1 MSKVSLGDLSKA
13 YFTPKPV
20 AFQTVR
26 RNKDVLY
33 CRKVGLVKSQGG
45 KQTEV
50 RFQKKKKKNGPRKKN
65 VSPRLKLNSAK
76 QEDYRM

>member
-13 YFTPKPV
+13 YFAPKPV

-45 KQTEV
+45 KWTEV
-50 RFQKKKKKNGPRKKN
+50 RFQKKKKKNGPRKN
-65 VSPRLKLNSAK
+65 VSIRLKLNSAK